1 MIKEIITRDQLE
13 AALRELSDTDTPCAR
28 ARSDW
33 ARAEFK
39 AKSIKNTFT
48 QSYEKGSIADRSAAA
63 ENEQKYLDAKE
74 QEFTKFCEYETMKN
88 KRATLSIVI
97 DTWRSLNAGRRSG
110 QIV

>member
-1 MIKEIITRDQLE
+1 MINQDRLQ
-13 AALRELSDTDTPCAR
+13 AALTYLAETDEPCAQAR
-28 ARSDW
+28 ADH

-74 QEFTKFCEYETMKN
+74 QEFTKFCEYEAMKN
-88 KRATLSIVI
+88 KRGTEAIVI

-110 QIV
+110 QVM